1 MSLNG
6 FPPAGKPLII
16 SHVQYFRPVRLTE
29 CPDVWGPDRRGPT
42 VFDFLGAG
50 PPGRI
55 SCPVQYKE
63 MWASAPFFSKPE
75 FVNFSIHSHP

>member
-1 MSLNG
+1 MPMSLNG
-6 FPPAGKPLII
+6 CPPAGKPLII
-16 SHVQYFRPVRLTE
+16 SHVQYFRPIRLTE

-55 SCPVQYKE
+55 SCPVQYKGIKKCRLLLH
-63 MWASAPFFSKPE
+63 FS
-75 FVNFSIHSHP
+75 VSLNS